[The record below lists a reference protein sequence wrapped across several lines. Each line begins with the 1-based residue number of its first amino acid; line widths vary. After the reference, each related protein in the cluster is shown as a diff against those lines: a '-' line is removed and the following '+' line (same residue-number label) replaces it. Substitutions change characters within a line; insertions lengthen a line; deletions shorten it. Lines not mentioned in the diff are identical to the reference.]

1 MSFTE
6 VLDTIATFI
15 GGIYKPTLF
24 ISLLVANFTT
34 FLMIL
39 HKPYMYL
46 GLFCTRKFKPAKAY
60 HKYGVIIPA
69 RNEEAVIKNLIDSI
83 KAQDY
88 PKEYITIFVVA
99 DNCTDNTAKIAR
111 ENGAVCYEHFN
122 ENERTKGFALKYIF
136 EQIEKDYGTQSFEGY
151 FIFDADNLLKKDYIS
166 RMNDS
171 FDAGEKIITSYR
183 STKNWN
189 ESSVVSLYGLHW
201 LKSIRF
207 NHRPRSV
214 LRLAT
219 NIQGT
224 GFLFASEIVKNGWKY
239 TSLTEDRSLTA
250 DCVVE
255 GYQISY
261 NNDAIFYDEQP
272 TSLRVSLRQR
282 LRWAKGHLQA
292 FAESG
297 FKLFIN
303 IFWNRNTKRREGEKW
318 YCYLGRNIRN
328 RFMCFDTFAQLTPIS
343 LISAFRFVVWSLF
356 FKSFY
361 FYTTGGNI
369 TLFGKNTCGK
379 GTLTSK
385 IMYPIIGHIKIHL
398 EPGIGGLFLCLL
410 LTLVARLIY
419 RIGTYVSKLWI
430 GAYLFIIE
438 RKRTM
443 RISFWRKVWYCL
455 LFPMYDVI
463 ERYAKIAALFM
474 KVEWKPIPHTSK
486 ITIDDINEE

>member
-1 MSFTE
+1 MAGVTNKKEKHMSFTE

-171 FDAGEKIITSYR
+171 FDAGEK
-183 STKNWN
+183 
-189 ESSVVSLYGLHW
+189 L
-201 LKSIRF
+201 
-207 NHRPRSV
+207 
-214 LRLAT
+214 
-219 NIQGT
+219 
-224 GFLFASEIVKNGWKY
+224 
-239 TSLTEDRSLTA
+239 
-250 DCVVE
+250 
-255 GYQISY
+255 
-261 NNDAIFYDEQP
+261 
-272 TSLRVSLRQR
+272 
-282 LRWAKGHLQA
+282 
-292 FAESG
+292 
-297 FKLFIN
+297 
-303 IFWNRNTKRREGEKW
+303 
-318 YCYLGRNIRN
+318 
-328 RFMCFDTFAQLTPIS
+328 
-343 LISAFRFVVWSLF
+343 
-356 FKSFY
+356 
-361 FYTTGGNI
+361 
-369 TLFGKNTCGK
+369 
-379 GTLTSK
+379 
-385 IMYPIIGHIKIHL
+385 
-398 EPGIGGLFLCLL
+398 
-410 LTLVARLIY
+410 
-419 RIGTYVSKLWI
+419 
-430 GAYLFIIE
+430 
-438 RKRTM
+438 
-443 RISFWRKVWYCL
+443 
-455 LFPMYDVI
+455 
-463 ERYAKIAALFM
+463 
-474 KVEWKPIPHTSK
+474 
-486 ITIDDINEE
+486 